1 MPVAIA
7 QALAKDGILVAV
19 PGKHLAAAAVAL
31 VVIDLAGACGF
42 NAILPLL

>member
-1 MPVAIA
+1 MPVAIT

-19 PGKHLAAAAVAL
+19 PGKHLAAAAIAL
-31 VVIDLAGACGF
+31 VVIDSPGACGF